1 MIVRR
6 AYRPLS
12 EIYAAVVDE
21 GRPDTATVMLDCGF
35 TTIYDEGRP

>member
-12 EIYAAVVDE
+12 ELQVAVVDE

-35 TTIYDEGRP
+35 TTIYAEDEP